1 MKTLVSTLTVLPLLL
16 LSYPL
21 YGRLA
26 ISLLAGI
33 LMGFTVAPVKAWPL
47 AWFALVPLWLLLF
60 SPHPHPPDHRSP
72 APRSR
77 PVFKGEFPI
86 LLLYALS
93 WGIGYHGIALSW
105 LTGLHPLTWLG
116 VPWLASWGVTLFAW
130 GFVTLWGA
138 ALVTTWAGVLL
149 WLGKD
154 RELGLGRWLRRRNT
168 TLESKPFPTRSPA
181 SRSWLR
187 VLMAVALW
195 CSLEALWSHGPLY
208 WSSLTYTQSPYNLA
222 ILHLGQLSGPTF
234 VTGAIVA
241 VNGLLSEAWIWLS
254 QQERSRAKRLL
265 ALSAGWFIGLHLIGL
280 GLYRQP
286 LVESPETA
294 LNIGIIQGNVPTR
307 IKHFEEGVRMSLEH
321 YTEGYEQLV
330 DQGVD
335 AVLTPEGAFPWR
347 WIGTSREAQHPFYQI
362 VRSRG
367 VPAWVGTVGVQ
378 QGRITQSLFTLDG
391 TGQVLSRYDKIKPVP
406 LGEYIPFEAF
416 LGNFISRL
424 SPVEASMV
432 PGSPN
437 QQVDTPFGQAIV
449 GICFDSAFSFLFRQQ
464 AATGGEFILTAS
476 NNDPYEL
483 SMMTQHHA
491 QDVMRAIETDRWAA
505 RATNTG
511 LSGMIDPHGRSQWI
525 SGFRT
530 YETHAHTLYRRQTQ
544 TLYVRWG
551 DWGLKGLIGLA
562 IGGKLWEIRKG
573 AGVRRED

>member
-1 MKTLVSTLTVLPLLL
+1 M
-16 LSYPL
+16 
-21 YGRLA
+21 
-26 ISLLAGI
+26 
-33 LMGFTVAPVKAWPL
+33 
-47 AWFALVPLWLLLF
+47 
-60 SPHPHPPDHRSP
+60 
-72 APRSR
+72 
-77 PVFKGEFPI
+77 
-86 LLLYALS
+86 
-93 WGIGYHGIALSW
+93 
-105 LTGLHPLTWLG
+105 
-116 VPWLASWGVTLFAW
+116 TLFAW

-138 ALVTTWAGVLL
+138 ALVTTWAGLLL

-154 RELGLGRWLRRRNT
+154 GEIPGRSLRRRWLRRFLQRNPPP
-168 TLESKPFPTRSPA
+168 ESKPFLTRSPA
-181 SRSWLR
+181 TPAPSWLR

-195 CSLEALWSHGPLY
+195 CTLEAIWSHGPLY
-208 WSSLTYTQSPYNLA
+208 WTSLAFTQSPHNLA
-222 ILHLGQLSGPTF
+222 ILHLGRLSGPTF
-234 VTGAIVA
+234 VSGAIVA
-241 VNGLLSEAWIWLS
+241 VNGLLAEAWIWMS

-265 ALSAGWFIGLHLIGL
+265 VWSVGWFVVLHLVGL

-294 LNIGIIQGNVPTR
+294 LNVGIIQGNVPTR

-321 YTEGYEQLV
+321 YTQGYEVLV

-335 AVLTPEGAFPWR
+335 AVLTPEGAFPWH
-347 WIGTSREAQHPFYQI
+347 WIETSRRAQHPFDQV
-362 VRSRG
+362 VRARG
-367 VPAWVGTVGVQ
+367 VLAWIGTVGVQ

-391 TGQVLSRYDKIKPVP
+391 TGQILSRYDKIKPVP

-424 SPVEASMV
+424 SPVEASMI
-432 PGSPN
+432 PGRPD

-464 AATGGEFILTAS
+464 AATGGQFILTAS

-483 SMMTQHHA
+483 AMMTQHHA

-511 LSGMIDPHGRSQWI
+511 LSGVIDPHGRSQWI

-530 YETHAHTLYRRQTQ
+530 YEIHAHTLYRRQTQ

-551 DWGLKGLIGLA
+551 DWGLGVLIGLA
-562 IGGKLWEIRKG
+562 IGGKLWEIKKSG
-573 AGVRRED
+573 GRRED